1 MPMGDILRRSA
12 LRFPEK
18 TAFIYG
24 TERWSYRSFNRRVN
38 RLADSLLKSG
48 LSKGNLVAALLHN
61 GPEFFEIYYACAKIG
76 GVFVPVNNLLRE
88 AELRRVLQY
97 LEPRYLFFDP
107 EYREVVESIREHLK
121 STQFFIELRGASAS
135 SFKAYDALIEK
146 GSPTEPQVSI
156 TDDDLVSIFLTSGT
170 TGLPKGAM
178 RTHRHVFLNAL
189 VGAIELN
196 LRYDDRVLMVFPFY
210 HVTWEDNMRH
220 VLMGNSI
227 VIRKEGG
234 FDPREVLD
242 ILARETISVCQLVPT
257 MISSILQ
264 SEDIEE
270 RDLSHFRM
278 LIYAASPMPVELLK
292 KTMKRF
298 KCQFTQFYGQTETG
312 PLITVLRPE
321 DHVLEGS
328 ERQLAKL
335 ASAGKPVL
343 NYEVR
348 IIDQDG
354 KNVRTGEV
362 GEIVVRSE
370 SMTIGYW
377 RLPEETAKTIKAGWL
392 HTGDFGRF
400 DEDGYI
406 YIVDRK
412 NDMIISGGKNIY
424 PREIEEVLYRH
435 DAVMEAAVIGVPD
448 DHWGESV
455 RALVVL
461 KPGKKT
467 TEDDIIAFCKKNLA
481 SYKKPRRVE
490 FRQEL
495 PKNPT
500 GKILKTFIREE
511 YWKGRERKV

>member
-1 MPMGDILRRSA
+1 MPMGDVLRRSA
-12 LRFPEK
+12 QRFPGK
-18 TAFIYG
+18 TALIYG
-24 TERWSYRSFNRRVN
+24 SRRWSYEAFNGRVN
-38 RLADSLLKSG
+38 RLGDSLLKTG
-48 LSKGNLVAALLHN
+48 LRKGDLAAVLLHN
-61 GPEFFEIYYACAKIG
+61 GPEFFEIYYASAKVG
-76 GVFVPVNNLLRE
+76 GVFVPINNLLRE
-88 AELRRVLQY
+88 AELRQVLQY
-97 LEPRYLFFDP
+97 LEPRYLFFDS
-107 EYREVVESIREHLK
+107 EYRETVESMRK
-121 STQFFIELRGASAS
+121 PVKAIEFPIEVHGASSS
-135 SFKAYDALIEK
+135 SFKAYEGLIEK
-146 GSPTEPQVSI
+146 GSPAEPEVSI
-156 TDDDLVSIFLTSGT
+156 TDDDLASIFLTSGT

-178 RTHRHVFLNAL
+178 HTHRHVYINAH

-220 VLMGNSI
+220 VLMGNTI

-242 ILARETISVCQLVPT
+242 ILSGEKITVCQFVPT
-257 MISSILQ
+257 MLSSMLQ
-264 SEDIEE
+264 SEDIEKV
-270 RDLSHFRM
+270 DLSHFRM
-278 LIYAASPMPVELLK
+278 LPYAASPMPVELLK
-292 KTMKRF
+292 KTIRRF

-312 PLITVLRPE
+312 PLITALRPE

-348 IIDQDG
+348 IVDRDG
-354 KNVRTGEV
+354 KDVRPGEV
-362 GEIVVRSE
+362 GEIIVRSE

-377 RLPEETAKTIKAGWL
+377 KLPEETAKTIQGGWL
-392 HTGDFGRF
+392 YTGDFGRF
-400 DEDGYI
+400 DEDGYV

-435 DAVMEAAVIGVPD
+435 DAVLEAAVVGVPD

-461 KPGKKT
+461 KPGKKA
-467 TEDDIIAFCKKNLA
+467 TEDDIIAFCKENLA

-500 GKILKTFIREE
+500 GKILKRFIREE
-511 YWKGRERKV
+511 YWKGRDKKV